1 MKIIKYTLLE
11 NLKNKIEYLSNFLTA
26 KRLDRFEDILKD
38 RTRQFTVVLED
49 LYQKHNQSAIVRSC
63 DVFGIQDLHVIENK
77 YISYMSNQVAK
88 GAQKWLDFKMYD
100 TLGHN
105 TQNCIDAVKHAGYQ
119 LIVTSPHIDSTK
131 LQDFDV
137 YKKAAFVFGVEKAG
151 VSQQM
156 IDQADG
162 FIKIPMYGFT
172 ESLNVSVAAA
182 IILQEVTTK
191 VRNTNVNWQLSEKER
206 LEIKLKWMKKSIK
219 NIDMI
224 MERYEQTL

>member
-1 MKIIKYTLLE
+1 
-11 NLKNKIEYLSNFLTA
+11 LKELQKQIDFLTSIITPN
-26 KRLDRFEDILKD
+26 RLERFDAILKE
-38 RTRQFTVVLED
+38 RTKHFTVILED

-63 DVFGIQDLHVIENK
+63 DVFGIQETHVIENK

-100 TLGHN
+100 SINHN
-105 TQNCIDAVKHAGYQ
+105 TQDCIDAIKEQGYQ
-119 LIVTSPHIDSTK
+119 LIVTSPHIDSC
-131 LQDFDV
+131 LLNDFDIT
-137 YKKAAFVFGVEKAG
+137 KKSAFVFGVEKEG
-151 VSQQM
+151 VSKQM

-182 IILQEVTTK
+182 IILQNVTERIRK
-191 VRNTNVNWQLSEKER
+191 SDINWQLSEKEM

-219 NIDMI
+219 NIDVI
-224 MERYEQTL
+224 MQRYKHSL